1 MSFYASAEQF
11 QYLDRQ
17 INSAEF
23 HGSQCKQDLDG
34 QDYTCTNGSSYD
46 NDISQEYDTNEQP
59 ARETISAD
67 QISQALNGK
76 FQVQL
81 YVDASTKLSAGNRNT
96 DTELKQLPGSFVL
109 PGNPDL
115 KQNDVLLS
123 EQSAQRLNVAV
134 VDTITASDFNSSSV
148 GYKTINPATANLGD
162 LTLTVKAIIP
172 TWANY
177 VIAPT
182 LFTDTNV
189 PNISNATWVFGGK
202 DDISWDDV
210 KALNQLGLVVKA
222 QKLQSNPNAIPLDD
236 MYPEYR
242 ASLKKDQKA
251 ALQDDP
257 EDAGYWF
264 QMAFDTVS
272 TYIVYLIAACLAL
285 ATISP
290 IFAIATSRQTKTY
303 ALMRSQGATR
313 RHIRWA
319 VMTYDTIS
327 GVIGA
332 VLGIVVGLTAS
343 FIDWKVSHPGWPFTT
358 DPMILLQGFAAA
370 VVGATVSAFVPA
382 VITAMGPIISGVEGA
397 RPDRILK
404 WRNWM
409 WTGPACVVFVVAV
422 LFITQVTS
430 ILDFLSGTPDN
441 PNVWGNNIPLIGT
454 VILSIVGLVGIFGSI
469 IILVYSAGVIQKP
482 LAARLAGRLVRRE
495 ALKSGA
501 IIAAIIGTAF
511 VTTAI
516 DTDTMLD
523 EKEK

>member
-1 MSFYASAEQF
+1 
-11 QYLDRQ
+11 
-17 INSAEF
+17 
-23 HGSQCKQDLDG
+23 
-34 QDYTCTNGSSYD
+34 
-46 NDISQEYDTNEQP
+46 
-59 ARETISAD
+59 
-67 QISQALNGK
+67 
-76 FQVQL
+76 
-81 YVDASTKLSAGNRNT
+81 
-96 DTELKQLPGSFVL
+96 
-109 PGNPDL
+109 
-115 KQNDVLLS
+115 
-123 EQSAQRLNVAV
+123 
-134 VDTITASDFNSSSV
+134 
-148 GYKTINPATANLGD
+148 
-162 LTLTVKAIIP
+162 
-172 TWANY
+172 
-177 VIAPT
+177 
-182 LFTDTNV
+182 
-189 PNISNATWVFGGK
+189 
-202 DDISWDDV
+202 
-210 KALNQLGLVVKA
+210 
-222 QKLQSNPNAIPLDD
+222 
-236 MYPEYR
+236 
-242 ASLKKDQKA
+242 
-251 ALQDDP
+251 
-257 EDAGYWF
+257 
-264 QMAFDTVS
+264 MAFDTVS

-319 VMTYDTIS
+319 VMTYGTIS

-332 VLGIVVGLTAS
+332 VLSIVVGLTAS
-343 FIDWKVSHPGWPFTT
+343 FIDWKVNHPGWPFTT
-358 DPMILLQGFAAA
+358 DPMVLLQGFAAA

-382 VITAMGPIISGVEGA
+382 IITAMGPIISGVEGA